1 MLLITVKTNKILITV
16 RKNIQ
21 DSPEYIR
28 MKNILTII
36 SKINQE
42 HPEHNQEAK
51 NVRKNHQDSPELIR
65 TKNILNAWS
74 GAS

>member
-16 RKNIQ
+16 RINIQ
-21 DSPEYIR
+21 HAPEYIR
-28 MKNILTII
+28 MNNILTII
-36 SKINQE
+36 RKINQE
-42 HPEHNQEAK
+42 HHEHHQDGK